1 MVRLISITAISIVAA
16 STSAFAQT
24 KPVNPAA
31 PSGVC
36 VQLMGVYEGA
46 SKELAANYATSVGD
60 NSAPRATLRA
70 MEDANTLTEARIALD
85 LMRDNRCPLPKTT
98 PSSVWYLSAALS
110 CATDRL
116 KAGVGQSPASC
127 DRATWKRAEA
137 AQ

>member
-1 MVRLISITAISIVAA
+1 MVRLISITAIGIVAA

-24 KPVNPAA
+24 KPASPAA
-31 PSGVC
+31 PSSVC
-36 VQLMGVYEGA
+36 ARLMGVYEGA

-70 MEDANTLTEARIALD
+70 MEDANTLTEAHIALD
-85 LMRDNRCPLPKTT
+85 LMRDNHCPVPKTP

-116 KAGVGQSPASC
+116 KASVGQNPVSC
-127 DRATWKRAEA
+127 DRANWKRAEA
-137 AQ
+137 TQ